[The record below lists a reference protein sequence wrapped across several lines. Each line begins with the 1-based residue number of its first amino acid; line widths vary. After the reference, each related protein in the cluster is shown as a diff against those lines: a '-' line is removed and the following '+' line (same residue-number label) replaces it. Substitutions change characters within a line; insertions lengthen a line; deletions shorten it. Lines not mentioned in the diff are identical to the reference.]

1 MFDSNLKASLIEVNQ
16 MPSFATESP
25 LDHKIK
31 KGVIKDSI
39 SLLNLSVKRR
49 NRIKN
54 NKKAE
59 LQKRLLKPNNINPIL
74 IDPAK
79 AAQNS
84 NAPLSGNAPILPLK
98 KNLNH
103 QIE

>member
-1 MFDSNLKASLIEVNQ
+1 MFDDKLKAYLIEVNQ

-74 IDPAK
+74 LDPAK
-79 AAQNS
+79 AAQKS
-84 NAPLSGNAPILPLK
+84 NAPLSNNGPTMPVRK
-98 KNLNH
+98 
-103 QIE
+103 

>member
-1 MFDSNLKASLIEVNQ
+1 

-59 LQKRLLKPNNINPIL
+59 L
-74 IDPAK
+74 
-79 AAQNS
+79 
-84 NAPLSGNAPILPLK
+84 
-98 KNLNH
+98 
-103 QIE
+103 

>member
-1 MFDSNLKASLIEVNQ
+1 VKDVNEIILKTLCISQPQVLHLYRSAQPDDLENSMCFQVLGFDVMFDSNLKAFLIEVNQ

-59 LQKRLLKPNNINPIL
+59 L
-74 IDPAK
+74 
-79 AAQNS
+79 
-84 NAPLSGNAPILPLK
+84 
-98 KNLNH
+98 
-103 QIE
+103 

>member
-1 MFDSNLKASLIEVNQ
+1 MFDSNLKAYLIEVNQ

-59 LQKRLLKPNNINPIL
+59 L
-74 IDPAK
+74 
-79 AAQNS
+79 
-84 NAPLSGNAPILPLK
+84 
-98 KNLNH
+98 
-103 QIE
+103 